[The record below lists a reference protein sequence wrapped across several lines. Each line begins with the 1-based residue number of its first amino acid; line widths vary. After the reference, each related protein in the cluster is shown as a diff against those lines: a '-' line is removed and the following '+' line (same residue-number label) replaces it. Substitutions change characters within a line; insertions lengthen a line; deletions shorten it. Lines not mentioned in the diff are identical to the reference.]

1 MRDTLQNTASPPRA
15 APDATDRGTDTE
27 SALPGSPGIGHR
39 LCSRL
44 YNHLAATIGARGT
57 ALTGAVGERMFIISV
72 ALYTSAVIML
82 MNAETA
88 LAQGSGGGGGGQ
100 VEGALQSAVDWLSN
114 IIVVVG
120 TLGLLVASVFWI
132 FSGSNERRRE
142 KATGWVA
149 SCGIAI
155 AVAFLAPSLVTLIQS
170 WTGGGGG

>member
-1 MRDTLQNTASPPRA
+1 MRDTVKNTASPTSPTRA
-15 APDATDRGTDTE
+15 APNPADTETGTDR
-27 SALPGSPGIGHR
+27 ALPGSPGPG
-39 LCSRL
+39 SRL

-57 ALTGAVGERMFIISV
+57 SLTGAVGERMFILSV
-72 ALYTSAVIML
+72 ALYTSVAIML

-88 LAQGSGGGGGGQ
+88 LAQGSGGGGGGE

>member
-1 MRDTLQNTASPPRA
+1 MRDKLEHAASPPADR
-15 APDATDRGTDTE
+15 PDLADNTE
-27 SALPGSPGIGHR
+27 SADGALPGSTGIVPR
-39 LCSRL
+39 
-44 YNHLAATIGARGT
+44 LAATIGARGT
-57 ALTGAVGERMFIISV
+57 SLTGAVGERMFIISV
-72 ALYTSAVIML
+72 ALYTSVVLML
-82 MNAETA
+82 MSADNA
-88 LAQGSGGGGGGQ
+88 LAQGSGGGGGGA

-155 AVAFLAPSLVTLIQS
+155 AVAFLAPSLVTLIQD
-170 WTGGGGG
+170 WTGGGG

>member
-1 MRDTLQNTASPPRA
+1 MRDTLENTASPPKA
-15 APDATDRGTDTE
+15 TPDPADRETGTDR
-27 SALPGSPGIGHR
+27 ALPGSPGIGY
-39 LCSRL
+39 RL

-57 ALTGAVGERMFIISV
+57 SLTGAVGERMFIISV
-72 ALYTSAVIML
+72 ALYTSVVIML

-88 LAQGSGGGGGGQ
+88 LAQGSGGGGGE

-170 WTGGGGG
+170 WTGGGG